1 MRPLQGRVFEQKLAT
16 TLVKPR
22 DSVLR
27 TSRGALNMKI
37 ETSASHQAVHLHY
50 SNGHS

>member
-1 MRPLQGRVFEQKLAT
+1 MRTLQGRVFEQKLAT

-27 TSRGALNMKI
+27 TSTGGFKY
-37 ETSASHQAVHLHY
+37 ED
-50 SNGHS
+50 